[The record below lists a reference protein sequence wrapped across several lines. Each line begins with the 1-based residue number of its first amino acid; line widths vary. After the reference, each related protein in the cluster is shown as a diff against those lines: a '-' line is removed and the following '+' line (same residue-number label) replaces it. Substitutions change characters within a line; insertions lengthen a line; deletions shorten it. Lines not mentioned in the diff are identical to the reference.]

1 VVVQALALV
10 IEQYMT
16 KESGQPVEVT
26 FSQVKRSAAGLEVA
40 DFKITHKT
48 EKPHSVTAKHMLIY
62 QLEPGAQSK
71 SMIKASIRLEKISG
85 SPSKNQQ
92 ISVASLEL
100 KGLILDAATGSLQI
114 EEGILQDFS
123 EQEGDE
129 TTKIR
134 SLAAKNLFKDKD
146 DLVTVAWGQMK
157 RLQFQEKTTPASGM
171 ELGFSTGVSM
181 GEVEFRDLRVR
192 EETEEVS
199 LGEFMAGNLRVTEG
213 RDRYRMGELHMNG
226 FQLLP
231 NKGLA
236 IKSAELNSLG
246 ALVSDKDGVQGMD
259 LASVRMADF
268 NLPNADDPTSLEL
281 RSVSLEQL
289 TAYYNGKEVAILDG
303 FNFSYHQNGPWL
315 ESGLDLRGLSII
327 GTSAPQELKEYLMMV
342 GEDDLVFSLK
352 VKARGDQ
359 AKKLLDVQQIRLE
372 GRGLGTLEMA
382 FRVTGL
388 NMDRDNP
395 NATMESMNKTASLA
409 ALSIIYKDKAFAS
422 SLITNMA
429 KEQKT
434 TVDKVQ
440 AQAIAQIKAMQ
451 APSKS
456 QAFRGFLAQAIKFMD
471 RPGELTLVAQPPK
484 PVLIS
489 SLEKLGP
496 DGVFE
501 TLGIK
506 TMFKPGKKLVVPPPK
521 APAPQKPMG
530 AAPARPNKQAPAGKQ

>member
-1 VVVQALALV
+1 
-10 IEQYMT
+10 
-16 KESGQPVEVT
+16 
-26 FSQVKRSAAGLEVA
+26 
-40 DFKITHKT
+40 
-48 EKPHSVTAKHMLIY
+48 
-62 QLEPGAQSK
+62 
-71 SMIKASIRLEKISG
+71 
-85 SPSKNQQ
+85 
-92 ISVASLEL
+92 
-100 KGLILDAATGSLQI
+100 
-114 EEGILQDFS
+114 
-123 EQEGDE
+123 
-129 TTKIR
+129 
-134 SLAAKNLFKDKD
+134 
-146 DLVTVAWGQMK
+146 
-157 RLQFQEKTTPASGM
+157 
-171 ELGFSTGVSM
+171 
-181 GEVEFRDLRVR
+181 
-192 EETEEVS
+192 
-199 LGEFMAGNLRVTEG
+199 
-213 RDRYRMGELHMNG
+213 
-226 FQLLP
+226 
-231 NKGLA
+231 
-236 IKSAELNSLG
+236 
-246 ALVSDKDGVQGMD
+246 
-259 LASVRMADF
+259 
-268 NLPNADDPTSLEL
+268 
-281 RSVSLEQL
+281 
-289 TAYYNGKEVAILDG
+289 
-303 FNFSYHQNGPWL
+303 
-315 ESGLDLRGLSII
+315 
-327 GTSAPQELKEYLMMV
+327 
-342 GEDDLVFSLK
+342 
-352 VKARGDQ
+352 
-359 AKKLLDVQQIRLE
+359 
-372 GRGLGTLEMA
+372 
-382 FRVTGL
+382 VTGL